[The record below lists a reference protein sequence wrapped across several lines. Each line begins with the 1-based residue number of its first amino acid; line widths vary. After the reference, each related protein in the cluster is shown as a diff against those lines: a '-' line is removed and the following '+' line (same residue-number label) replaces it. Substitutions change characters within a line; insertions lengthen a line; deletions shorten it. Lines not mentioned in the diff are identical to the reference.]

1 MDVIYGK
8 NVTGSFFYL
17 KLFSEEKGTYYATI
31 MRSSL
36 IVFYIQTTFNI
47 FPFNA
52 FNQISRVQ

>member
-8 NVTGSFFYL
+8 NVTGFFFYL

-36 IVFYIQTTFNI
+36 IVFYIQITFNI